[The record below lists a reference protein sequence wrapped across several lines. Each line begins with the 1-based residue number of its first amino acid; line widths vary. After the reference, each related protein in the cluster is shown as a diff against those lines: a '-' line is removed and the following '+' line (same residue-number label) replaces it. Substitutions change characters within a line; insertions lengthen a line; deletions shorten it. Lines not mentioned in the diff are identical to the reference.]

1 MWKKLITKFFRGYPA
16 QQKVAQTMLSYGLR
30 VEKGRVYCGEIEL
43 SFSKI
48 ARAIGVDRRAVM
60 NTVER
65 IEKRKELKKIFS
77 FLQPTC
83 SFKEL
88 APEMGW
94 GVVEIIPTNASMPG
108 ILAGIATILTNEEIS
123 IRQANVDDY
132 IIAEEPRLFIV
143 TEKALPSS
151 IIKKLKRAKG
161 VKGVTVY

>member
-1 MWKKLITKFFRGYPA
+1 MWKRLLAEFFKGQPA

-30 VEKGRVYCGEIEL
+30 VKDGKILCGKIEISL
-43 SFSKI
+43 SKM

-60 NTVER
+60 MAIAT
-65 IEKRKELKKIFS
+65 IESKEELRKIFS
-77 FLQPTC
+77 LLQPTC

-88 APEMGW
+88 APEMEW
-94 GVVEIIPTNASMPG
+94 GVVEIIPSDASMPG
-108 ILAGIATILTNEEIS
+108 ILADVATILAKEGIS

-143 TEKALPSS
+143 TEKSLPTG
-151 IIKKLKRAKG
+151 IIKKLQKAKG